1 MVVTPYHLL
10 DLRSSKCSHFLGS
23 QDAVI
28 AHVDHLYP
36 SCSQKS
42 SEIVRDIF
50 RIGRR
55 NSDLADAERP
65 GGIDKGK
72 RRTRGG
78 HPGYLR
84 DSLYL
89 LTGTFPTIDETAAGT
104 CPDHSVYGLVAQN
117 LRPF

>member
-1 MVVTPYHLL
+1 MIVTPYHLL

-28 AHVDHLYP
+28 AHVDDLYP

-42 SEIVRDIF
+42 SEIVRDIL

-55 NSDLADAERP
+55 NGDLADAERL

-78 HPGYLR
+78 HPGCLR
-84 DSLYL
+84 DGLCL
-89 LTGTFPTIDETAAGT
+89 LTGTLPTIDEATAGT
-104 CPDHSVYGLVAQN
+104 CP
-117 LRPF
+117 